1 MLFLCS
7 AFQDGGDDSKLEEE
21 TGGDPHPTAEQ
32 GTGTS
37 EFVLQEDLA
46 EDGTGAEKKEASV
59 VSIKKEEEEE
69 EEGAA
74 KTIEGSQAQV

>member
-7 AFQDGGDDSKLEEE
+7 AFQDGGDESKLEEE
-21 TGGDPHPTAEQ
+21 TGDPHPTAEQ

-46 EDGTGAEKKEASV
+46 EDGTEAEKKEASV
-59 VSIKKEEEEE
+59 VSVKKEEEGE
-69 EEGAA
+69 A
-74 KTIEGSQAQV
+74 KTIEGSQAQVLKEF